1 MSFVN
6 ATRDAW
12 PIDKGEAP
20 ALDLRSGC
28 KR

>member
-1 MSFVN
+1 LSMQHE
-6 ATRDAW
+6 TAW